1 MLNRRRFLTA
11 STTAITATLAL
22 RPGLFAQLEK
32 VPSSLPDS
40 SLYTHNEDAYWGE
53 LRKQFLIP
61 ADEIYLNNGTVGSSP
76 GPVLRAIFD
85 GYNTHGENG
94 PAGP

>member
-1 MLNRRRFLTA
+1 MARSCSHSLEVRLLNRRRFLTA

-40 SLYTHNEDAYWGE
+40 SLYTHNEEAYWGE

-61 ADEIYLNNGTVGSSP
+61 ADEIYLNNGSAGRFSLFLLSS
-76 GPVLRAIFD
+76 
-85 GYNTHGENG
+85 
-94 PAGP
+94 